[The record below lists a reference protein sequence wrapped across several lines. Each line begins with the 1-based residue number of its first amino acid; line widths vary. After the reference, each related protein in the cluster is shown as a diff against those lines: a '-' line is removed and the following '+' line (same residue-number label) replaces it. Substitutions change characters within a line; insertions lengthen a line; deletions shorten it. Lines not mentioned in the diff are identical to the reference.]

1 MSGCIVWPMTAGL
14 QTRAGSSSPIRRD
27 RAGIDSI
34 RRHPPRAGSAGK
46 DLLPDEWRERREIRG
61 VSDQSHSEAGLD
73 IGLEELRKAG
83 TPNLSTLPQRHL
95 EVRLGNVETS
105 D

>member
-1 MSGCIVWPMTAGL
+1 MTAEL
-14 QTRAGSSSPIRRD
+14 QTRSGTSSPVRRD

-46 DLLPDEWRERREIRG
+46 DLLPDEWRERREIGG
-61 VSDQSHSEAGLD
+61 VSDQSHSEARLD

-83 TPNLSTLPQRHL
+83 TPNLSTLPSQ
-95 EVRLGNVETS
+95 LG
-105 D
+105 